1 MTKYM
6 KEEDKGG
13 CVLKIV
19 IQMAQ
24 EDDSELKKEI
34 AINLFGRLAPLVGN
48 ELTTSYIVPQINF
61 FSNDSSIKI
70 KKEVVLQLKNICNT
84 IDQVTFKKKLLPVYK
99 TLSSDVSWNVKKLA
113 AEILPD
119 ITKLCDTESIIKDL
133 LPIFKNFTKDQKAQ
147 VRNIAIEIFGEFI
160 SLLENIS
167 KENLSDLLDFYV
179 NSIIELSSS
188 KKESKLI
195 IQKCAYNFPAILQFF
210 GADAWPKLKPCF
222 VKMANEK
229 DEKIKLPLAAAM
241 GEISKILGSEITEND
256 LLEYVDKF
264 FNSSQNSEL
273 KIKILSSLPDII
285 KRQI

>member
-1 MTKYM
+1 M
-6 KEEDKGG
+6 
-13 CVLKIV
+13 
-19 IQMAQ
+19 
-24 EDDSELKKEI
+24 
-34 AINLFGRLAPLVGN
+34 
-48 ELTTSYIVPQINF
+48 
-61 FSNDSSIKI
+61 
-70 KKEVVLQLKNICNT
+70 
-84 IDQVTFKKKLLPVYK
+84 
-99 TLSSDVSWNVKKLA
+99 
-113 AEILPD
+113 
-119 ITKLCDTESIIKDL
+119 
-133 LPIFKNFTKDQKAQ
+133 
-147 VRNIAIEIFGEFI
+147 
-160 SLLENIS
+160 
-167 KENLSDLLDFYV
+167 SDLLDFYV

-285 KRQI
+285 KNINGNKKNSYLSFIKCMIGSKDDKWRKRVAYCNI